1 MHGDRID
8 HDIDIISLYSC
19 LRIIA
24 VLRIHYHYA
33 DQCSACS
40 RLDHPTLWSSLSLAQ
55 GRVSVKHGLITLT
68 FTGFNNGT
76 GRPLTPGGVTLNLC
90 LNLLTGI
97 HSCGR
102 LPRGWGLGVC
112 SLEKGGLSK
121 KERQMAEPRS
131 SLGLASFV
139 FYLLCDWSEGPDRC
153 RECGFF
159 ACRKI
164 HDLW

>member
-1 MHGDRID
+1 MI
-8 HDIDIISLYSC
+8 LYSPLNRYIR

-24 VLRIHYHYA
+24 VLRIHYHYD
-33 DQCSACS
+33 DQCSTCS
-40 RLDHPTLWSSLSLAQ
+40 RLAHPSLWSSLSLVQA
-55 GRVSVKHGLITLT
+55 RVSVKHGLITPT

-97 HSCGR
+97 RSCGR
-102 LPRGWGLGVC
+102 LPRGWGLGAC

-121 KERQMAEPRS
+121 KRRQMAEPRS
-131 SLGLASFV
+131 SRFSLFCLLSFV
-139 FYLLCDWSEGPDRC
+139 RPERRARSLQGVRF
-153 RECGFF
+153 FF